1 MKKRTINAII
11 HNKITECEVLRQ
23 NKEGSMRI
31 KFCNFESVWFEEM
44 EISSYNN
51 DCAFVYHNEMTDED
65 VAFTCRLAMPLHENE
80 HLFTEFFTT
89 EDSNRFYELQNEM
102 EKHGIIAQNVEDL
115 KYFDFYHIL
124 KTRSF
129 RW

>member
-1 MKKRTINAII
+1 MKKRIINAII

-23 NKEGSMRI
+23 SKNGSIRI
-31 KFCNFESVWFEEM
+31 KFDNFESCGFEEM
-44 EISSYNN
+44 EIPSYNN

-65 VAFTCRLAMPLHENE
+65 VAFTCRLEMPLYENE
-80 HLFTEFFTT
+80 HLFTEFLTT

-102 EKHGIIAQNVEDL
+102 EKHGSVAQNIEDL